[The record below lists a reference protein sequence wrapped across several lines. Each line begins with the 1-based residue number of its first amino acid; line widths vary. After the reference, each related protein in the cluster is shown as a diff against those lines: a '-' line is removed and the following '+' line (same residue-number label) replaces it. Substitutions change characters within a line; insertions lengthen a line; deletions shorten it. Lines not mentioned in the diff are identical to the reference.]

1 MKKLLLLLCFLVPFS
16 TFAQLNPKKIF
27 KFATFYAAIN
37 GGTSISDVNTY
48 SVSTGQL
55 QQDILKTP
63 FDYNIAIGVRKIKR
77 FGYENRANTFY
88 NGTERSYSDAAT
100 LGLVDG
106 FEFLFE
112 VDFIRQFGQ
121 NYLDQDHF
129 LRYVADRWV
138 AKIEYLQEGFVDIK
152 YVEAS
157 QRYRQPIGEKFSFNI
172 GAVQRLSEPYGYNPL
187 DEWVLDNGNLHYTFL
202 ALNEMGYSIS
212 IQNEEYYDP
221 NGNVVATSPEVWD
234 EVVIPQ
240 ILSDYVEEKRNEIQR
255 KIEYSTV
262 IGFDYYHFDKDFWL
276 HSWGNLMPYHIN
288 TNNEFS
294 YHKFN
299 NGQWIDYSAGLIF
312 GYRTNK
318 HLGFFLEGKYNK
330 YWNRR
335 WHDFTLGLNYIIF

>member
-48 SVSTGQL
+48 SISTGQL
-55 QQDILKTP
+55 QQDILETP

-138 AKIEYLQEGFVDIK
+138 AKIEYLQEGFVDIQ

-157 QRYRQPIGEKFSFNI
+157 QRYRQPIGE
-172 GAVQRLSEPYGYNPL
+172 
-187 DEWVLDNGNLHYTFL
+187 
-202 ALNEMGYSIS
+202 
-212 IQNEEYYDP
+212 
-221 NGNVVATSPEVWD
+221 VWD

-240 ILSDYVEEKRNEIQR
+240 VLSDYVEEKRNEIQR

-288 TNNEFS
+288 TNNKFS